1 MENNPEDEVMKAKI
15 NKQNY
20 IKPSLLYMTQETT
33 NKVKRQST
41 EWVKIFADYA
51 TDKGIIFQTYITVKK
66 LTNKISNLV
75 KKWANDMN
83 RPFSNDEI
91 KMAKSNEK
99 NA

>member
-1 MENNPEDEVMKAKI
+1 
-15 NKQNY
+15 
-20 IKPSLLYMTQETT
+20 MTQETT

-75 KKWANDMN
+75 KK
-83 RPFSNDEI
+83 
-91 KMAKSNEK
+91 
-99 NA
+99 